1 MKFLV
6 DAQLPPALKWW
17 LIERGH
23 DCIHALDLP
32 RKDVSSDAEIADCAV
47 SEGRTLISKDS
58 DFVKMKLVGNKP
70 EKLLVVTAGNIR
82 NAELLDS
89 FERNLETAI
98 RLFTTFEIVELG
110 NRFVTGR
117 KRSQ

>member
-6 DAQLPPALKWW
+6 DAQLPPALKSW
-17 LIERGH
+17 LIKQGH

-32 RKDVSSDAEIADCAV
+32 HKDVSTDTEIADCAV
-47 SEGRTLISKDS
+47 REDRVLISKDS
-58 DFVKMKLVGNKP
+58 DFVKMKLVGKKP
-70 EKLLVVTAGNIR
+70 EKLLVVTTGNIG
-82 NAELLDS
+82 NADLLSS

-98 RLFTTFEIVELG
+98 RLFSTFEIVELG

-117 KRSQ
+117 KRTQ